1 MERKDL
7 PTRTKARPGER
18 ARPVARSQAT
28 HARSTGTAPPEPS
41 ENGEDRQ
48 RGGVQSIAR
57 AFAILEEVAR
67 DREGVALADLS
78 KRVGLHNSTTFH
90 LVKTMV
96 SLGYVRQIKDT
107 KRYRIGRPL
116 FALAAGAL
124 DEMEMVSIATPV
136 LQQLSLDSGESSH
149 FAVSMNNSVVV
160 MARTDGPSAFHLT
173 ERIGIVRPAYC
184 TALGKII
191 LAALRP
197 EQLDRYLER
206 TDLRPLT
213 ERTITDPK
221 VFLRE
226 IEEVR
231 RAEIAFDDG
240 EFDPEVRCAAIAVHD
255 FTGRTVGAIGISGP
269 VWRLSIQSLQNRTRI
284 LKEAAERLSA
294 AFGAR
299 PPAQI
304 GGNAGG
310 STA

>member
-1 MERKDL
+1 M
-7 PTRTKARPGER
+7 PTPTKTRPGGR
-18 ARPVARSQAT
+18 ARPATRRQTKRTRSAGTVAL
-28 HARSTGTAPPEPS
+28 EPF
-41 ENGEDRQ
+41 EEGEDRQ

-124 DEMEMVSIATPV
+124 DEMEMVSMATPV
-136 LQQLSLDSGESSH
+136 LQQLSLDTGESSH
-149 FAVSMNNSVVV
+149 FAVSMNDSVVV
-160 MARTDGPSAFHLT
+160 LARTDGPGAFQLT

-197 EQLDRYLER
+197 DQIDRYLQR
-206 TDLRPLT
+206 TDLKPLT

-221 VFLRE
+221 TFRRE

-240 EFDPEVRCAAIAVHD
+240 EFDPEVRCAAIAVRD
-255 FTGRTVGAIGISGP
+255 FTGRTIGAIGISGP

-294 AFGAR
+294 AFGGRA
-299 PPAQI
+299 
-304 GGNAGG
+304 AG
-310 STA
+310 A